1 MGALIVEYSQVRKC
15 LQPPVSYLLIHF
27 ALSFRINPWDAFIP
41 SGIIVNI
48 EVLWSSSK
56 KSDTFN
62 EAVLEQVHQQSKL
75 DHGQC
80 KLTNPQDHRQ
90 CKLTNS

>member
-15 LQPPVSYLLIHF
+15 LQPLVSYLLIHF

-62 EAVLEQVHQQSKL
+62 EAVPEQDHRHCKL
-75 DHGQC
+75 TNAQDHGQC
-80 KLTNPQDHRQ
+80 KLTN
-90 CKLTNS
+90 S